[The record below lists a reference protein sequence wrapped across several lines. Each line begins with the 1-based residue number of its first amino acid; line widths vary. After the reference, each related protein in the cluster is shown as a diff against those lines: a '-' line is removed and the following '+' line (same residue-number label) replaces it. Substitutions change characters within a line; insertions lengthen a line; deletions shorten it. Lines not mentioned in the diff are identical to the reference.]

1 MTSAWPPSRVAAT
14 TEFVVPKS
22 MPTALAM
29 TAPLLAPTGSAQL
42 PKHVL

>member
-1 MTSAWPPSRVAAT
+1 MTSTLPPSRVAAT

-29 TAPLLAPTGSAQL
+29 KMLL
-42 PKHVL
+42 